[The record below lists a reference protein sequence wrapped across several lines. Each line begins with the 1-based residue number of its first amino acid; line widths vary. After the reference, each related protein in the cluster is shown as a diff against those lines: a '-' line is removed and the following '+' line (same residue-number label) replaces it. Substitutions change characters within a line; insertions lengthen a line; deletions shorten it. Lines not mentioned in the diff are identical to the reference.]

1 MAASQ
6 WKCKTLVDKRPLL
19 LKGSHFRCDDSLE
32 FYKPRTGVIS
42 PATELVFRVYNLSN
56 FKFEICGALAC

>member
-1 MAASQ
+1 MI
-6 WKCKTLVDKRPLL
+6 V
-19 LKGSHFRCDDSLE
+19 
-32 FYKPRTGVIS
+32 YKPRTGVIS